1 MRKHNTLKEQLER
14 HPAFLNRKTQNY
26 EEAKLIYKSNISSL
40 KIPCFFFLKL
50 DKLNLSSNG
59 KITNTARISLKR
71 KNNDGELLPQ

>member
-40 KIPCFFFLKL
+40 KIPWFFFSKTRQAEF
-50 DKLNLSSNG
+50 KFQW
-59 KITNTARISLKR
+59 
-71 KNNDGELLPQ
+71 KNNKHSQDISEKEE

>member
-40 KIPCFFFLKL
+40 KIPCFFF
-50 DKLNLSSNG
+50 
-59 KITNTARISLKR
+59 
-71 KNNDGELLPQ
+71 